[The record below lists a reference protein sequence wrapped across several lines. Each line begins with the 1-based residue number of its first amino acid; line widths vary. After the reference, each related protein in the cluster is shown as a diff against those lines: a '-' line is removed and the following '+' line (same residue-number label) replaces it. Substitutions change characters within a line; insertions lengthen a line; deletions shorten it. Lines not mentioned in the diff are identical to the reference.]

1 MADIETTIRRS
12 VLEIDLLNSLV
23 IDATHIL
30 DLPNGT
36 SINQPIKIL
45 PDVMER
51 FKTEV
56 VGDTFHMEGD
66 ELQHVIFY
74 SDDTAIIQRKKLKYD
89 FATDSATAVQYIF
102 NGATKEQ
109 ILALKARVIDLISAS
124 RVVREKQIQNKIVK
138 ISEEQ
143 LFYDVKMNKRLE
155 ERKAMLKGSD
165 WRVLP
170 DIEDSYEGEKEM
182 WKKWRKTLR
191 EMEVFNA
198 TYEDS
203 LDLFKALHHMKWP
216 IDPSIFRQ
224 AFPDGVDK
232 DGNPVE
238 YLGTDDQWTKR
249 DIDASKDYVGD
260 RMASVIEWR
269 DRSTNAKRNVAKSV
283 EELMKLMRVEDFVEN
298 GIDYSEFY
306 DEADIN
312 DLATE

>member
-1 MADIETTIRRS
+1 M
-12 VLEIDLLNSLV
+12 EIDLLNSLV

-36 SINQPIKIL
+36 KINQPIKIL

-56 VGDTFHMEGD
+56 VGDTFHTEGD

-74 SDDTAIIQRKKLKYD
+74 SDDTAIIQRRKLKYD

-102 NGATKEQ
+102 NGATTEQ

-191 EMEVFNA
+191 EMDVFTA
-198 TYEDS
+198 TYEDN
-203 LDLFKALHHMKWP
+203 LALFKALHHMKWP
-216 IDPSIFRQ
+216 NRSI
-224 AFPDGVDK
+224 
-232 DGNPVE
+232 N
-238 YLGTDDQWTKR
+238 L
-249 DIDASKDYVGD
+249 
-260 RMASVIEWR
+260 
-269 DRSTNAKRNVAKSV
+269 
-283 EELMKLMRVEDFVEN
+283 
-298 GIDYSEFY
+298 
-306 DEADIN
+306 
-312 DLATE
+312 

>member
-36 SINQPIKIL
+36 KINQPIKIL

-56 VGDTFHMEGD
+56 VGDTFHTEGD

-74 SDDTAIIQRKKLKYD
+74 SDDTAIIQRRKLKYD

-102 NGATKEQ
+102 NGATTEQ

-191 EMEVFNA
+191 EMDVFTA
-198 TYEDS
+198 TYEDN
-203 LDLFKALHHMKWP
+203 LALFKALTNLKWP

-224 AFPDGVDK
+224 AFPDGVDI

>member
-1 MADIETTIRRS
+1 MADIETTIRKS
-12 VLEIDLLNSLV
+12 VLEIDLINSLV
-23 IDATHIL
+23 IDASSTLI
-30 DLPNGT
+30 LPNNKKV
-36 SINQPIKIL
+36 NQPIKII
-45 PDVMER
+45 PEVMER

-66 ELQHVIFY
+66 ELQYAIFY
-74 SDDTAIIQRKKLKYD
+74 SDDTALIQRKKLKYD
-89 FATDSATAVQYIF
+89 FATNSSTEVQYIF
-102 NGATKEQ
+102 NGATTEQ
-109 ILALKARVIDLISAS
+109 ILALKARVVELIAATS
-124 RVVREKQIQNKIVK
+124 VVREQQIKEKIVK
-138 ISEEQ
+138 ISEER
-143 LFYDVKMNKRLE
+143 LFYDAKMNKRLE

-191 EMEVFNA
+191 EMDVFNV
-198 TYEDS
+198 TYEDN
-203 LDLFKALHHMKWP
+203 LALFKALTNLKWP
-216 IDPSIFRQ
+216 IDPSIFRR
-224 AFPDGVDK
+224 AFPDGVDR

-249 DIDASKDYVGD
+249 DIDASKDYTSD

-269 DRSTNAKRNVAKSV
+269 DRSTNANRNVSQAV
-283 EELMKLMRVEDFVEN
+283 QDLMKLMRLEDFVEN

>member
-191 EMEVFNA
+191 EMPVFTA
-198 TYEDS
+198 TYEDN
-203 LDLFKALHHMKWP
+203 LALFKALHHMKWP

-269 DRSTNAKRNVAKSV
+269 DRSTNAKRNVAQSV

>member
-12 VLEIDLLNSLV
+12 VLEIDLLNSVV

-36 SINQPIKIL
+36 KINQPIRIL
-45 PDVMER
+45 PDIMER

-56 VGDTFHMEGD
+56 VGDTFHTEGD

-102 NGATKEQ
+102 NGATTEQ

-124 RVVREKQIQNKIVK
+124 RIVREKQIQDKIVK
-138 ISEEQ
+138 ISEEK
-143 LFYDVKMNKRLE
+143 LFYDAKMNKRME

-203 LDLFKALHHMKWP
+203 LDFFKALHHLKWP

-224 AFPDGVDK
+224 AFPDGVDR

-260 RMASVIEWR
+260 RMVSVIEWR
-269 DRSTNAKRNVAKSV
+269 DRSGNANRNVASAV
-283 EELMKLMRVEDFVEN
+283 QDLMKLMRVEDFVEN

-306 DEADIN
+306 DEEDIN

>member
-1 MADIETTIRRS
+1 MADIETNIRRS

-36 SINQPIKIL
+36 KINQPIKIL

-124 RVVREKQIQNKIVK
+124 RIVREKQIQDKIVK
-138 ISEEQ
+138 MSEEK
-143 LFYDVKMNKRLE
+143 LFYDAKMNKRLE

-170 DIEDSYEGEKEM
+170 DIEDSYEGEKAQ
-182 WKKWRKTLR
+182 WIAWRAKIRSIAVPTPEQYGDKLEFARTL
-191 EMEVFNA
+191 FNQV
-198 TYEDS
+198 YPMDPKNYRKRYPNG
-203 LDLFKALHHMKWP
+203 LDE
-216 IDPSIFRQ
+216 
-224 AFPDGVDK
+224 
-232 DGNPVE
+232 DGNAAPAFMDPNDE
-238 YLGTDDQWTKR
+238 KQWTSY
-249 DIDASKDYVGD
+249 DDDASSDFFNSRMINKLIYARQRVIAPRIVEKDIKEIIKD
-260 RMASVIEWR
+260 MRIEEIFPEF
-269 DRSTNAKRNVAKSV
+269 DI
-283 EELMKLMRVEDFVEN
+283 EMFQVEDE
-298 GIDYSEFY
+298 
-306 DEADIN
+306 
-312 DLATE
+312 

>member
-1 MADIETTIRRS
+1 MADIETNVKKS

-30 DLPNGT
+30 QLPNGK
-36 SINQPIKIL
+36 SICQPVKIL

-66 ELQHVIFY
+66 ELQHVVFY
-74 SDDTAIIQRKKLKYD
+74 SDDTALIQRKKLKYD
-89 FATDSATAVQYIF
+89 FATNSSTEVQYIF
-102 NGATKEQ
+102 NGATTEQ
-109 ILALKARVIDLISAS
+109 ILALKARVTELVSAS
-124 RVVREKQIQNKIVK
+124 NIVREKQISEKIVK
-138 ISEEQ
+138 ISKEQ
-143 LFYDVKMNKRLE
+143 LFYDAKMNKRME

-191 EMEVFNA
+191 EMDVFTA
-198 TYEDS
+198 TYEDN
-203 LDLFKALHHMKWP
+203 LALFKALHNLKWP
-216 IDPSIFRQ
+216 IDPSIFRR
-224 AFPDGVDK
+224 AFPDGVDQ

-249 DIDASKDYVGD
+249 DIDASKDYTSD
-260 RMASVIEWR
+260 RLTSVIEWR
-269 DRSTNAKRNVAKSV
+269 DRSTNAKRNVAQAV
-283 EELMKLMRVEDFVEN
+283 QDLMKLMRLEDFVEN

-306 DEADIN
+306 DEEDIN

>member
-1 MADIETTIRRS
+1 MADIETKIRRS

-30 DLPNGT
+30 QLPNGQKV
-36 SINQPIKIL
+36 SQPTKIL
-45 PDVMER
+45 PDIMER

-66 ELQHVIFY
+66 ELQHVVFY
-74 SDDTAIIQRKKLKYD
+74 SDDTALIQRKKLKYD
-89 FATDSATAVQYIF
+89 FATNTSTPVQYIF
-102 NGATKEQ
+102 NGASQEQ
-109 ILALKARVIDLISAS
+109 ILALKARVTELISAS
-124 RVVREKQIQNKIVK
+124 GVVREQQIKEKIVK

-143 LFYDVKMNKRLE
+143 LFYDAKMNKRLE

-191 EMEVFNA
+191 EMDVFTA
-198 TYEDS
+198 TYEDN
-203 LDLFKALHHMKWP
+203 LALFKALTNLKWP
-216 IDPSIFRQ
+216 IDPSIFKR
-224 AFPDGVDK
+224 AFPDGVDR

-249 DIDASKDYVGD
+249 DIDASKDYTSD
-260 RMASVIEWR
+260 RLTSVIEWR
-269 DRSTNAKRNVAKSV
+269 DRSTNAKRNVAQAV
-283 EELMKLMRVEDFVEN
+283 QDLMKLMRVEDFVEN

-306 DEADIN
+306 DEEDIN

>member
-30 DLPNGT
+30 QLPNGT
-36 SINQPIKIL
+36 KVNQPIKIL

-109 ILALKARVIDLISAS
+109 ILALKARVEDLIAAS
-124 RVVREKQIQNKIVK
+124 RIVREKQIQNKIVK
-138 ISEEQ
+138 ISEEK

-170 DIEDSYEGEKEM
+170 DSEDTYEGVKEM

-203 LDLFKALHHMKWP
+203 LDFFKALHHLKWP

-269 DRSTNAKRNVAKSV
+269 DRSGNANRNVAAAV
-283 EELMKLMRVEDFVEN
+283 QDLMKLMRVEDFVEN

>member
-1 MADIETTIRRS
+1 
-12 VLEIDLLNSLV
+12 
-23 IDATHIL
+23 L
-30 DLPNGT
+30 DGKKMKNR
-36 SINQPIKIL
+36 IN
-45 PDVMER
+45 
-51 FKTEV
+51 
-56 VGDTFHMEGD
+56 
-66 ELQHVIFY
+66 
-74 SDDTAIIQRKKLKYD
+74 
-89 FATDSATAVQYIF
+89 IF
-102 NGATKEQ
+102 NCPIDTYTMDETISKIDESIQNKTHLHHVVVNAAKLVYMQKDKELYDSVVNCDIINPDGQ
-109 ILALKARVIDLISAS
+109 AVVWASRFLGQALKERVVNLIAAS
-124 RVVREKQIQNKIVK
+124 NVVREKQISEKIVK

-143 LFYDVKMNKRLE
+143 LFYDAKMNKRLE

-191 EMEVFNA
+191 EMDVFTA
-198 TYEDS
+198 TYDDT
-203 LDLFKALHHMKWP
+203 LALFKALHNMKWP
-216 IDPSIFRQ
+216 IDPSIFKQ

-269 DRSTNAKRNVAKSV
+269 DRSGNANRNVAAAV
-283 EELMKLMRVEDFVEN
+283 QDLMKLMRVEDFVEN

>member
-12 VLEIDLLNSLV
+12 VLEIDLLNSVV

-36 SINQPIKIL
+36 KINQPIRIL
-45 PDVMER
+45 PDIMER

-102 NGATKEQ
+102 NGATTEQ

-124 RVVREKQIQNKIVK
+124 RIVREKQIQDKIVK
-138 ISEEQ
+138 ISEEK
-143 LFYDVKMNKRLE
+143 LFYDAKMNKRLE

-203 LDLFKALHHMKWP
+203 LDFFKALHHLKWP

-224 AFPDGVDK
+224 AFPDGVDR

>member
-1 MADIETTIRRS
+1 MADIETNIKRS

-30 DLPNGT
+30 QLPNGR
-36 SINQPIKIL
+36 SVCQPVKIL

-66 ELQHVIFY
+66 ELQHVVFY
-74 SDDTAIIQRKKLKYD
+74 SDDTALIQRKKLKYD
-89 FATDSATAVQYIF
+89 FATNSSTEVQYIF
-102 NGATKEQ
+102 NGATQEQ
-109 ILALKARVIDLISAS
+109 ILALKERVTELVSAS
-124 RVVREKQIQNKIVK
+124 NIVREKQISEKIVK
-138 ISEEQ
+138 ISKEQ
-143 LFYDVKMNKRLE
+143 LFYDAKMNKRME

-191 EMEVFNA
+191 EMDVFNV
-198 TYEDS
+198 TYEDN
-203 LDLFKALHHMKWP
+203 LALFKALTNLKWP
-216 IDPSIFRQ
+216 IDPSIFRR
-224 AFPDGVDK
+224 AFPDGVDR

-249 DIDASKDYVGD
+249 DIDASKDYTSD
-260 RMASVIEWR
+260 RLTSVIEWR
-269 DRSTNAKRNVAKSV
+269 DRSTNAKRNVAQGV
-283 EELMKLMRVEDFVEN
+283 QDLMKLMRLEDFVEN

-306 DEADIN
+306 DEEDIN

>member
-12 VLEIDLLNSLV
+12 VLEIDLLNSVV

-36 SINQPIKIL
+36 KINQPIRIL
-45 PDVMER
+45 PDIMER

-56 VGDTFHMEGD
+56 VGDTFHTEGD

-102 NGATKEQ
+102 NGATTEQ

-124 RVVREKQIQNKIVK
+124 RIVREKQIQDKIVK
-138 ISEEQ
+138 ISEEK
-143 LFYDVKMNKRLE
+143 LFYDAKMNKRME

-191 EMEVFNA
+191 EMDVFTA
-198 TYEDS
+198 TYEDN
-203 LDLFKALHHMKWP
+203 LALFKALHHMKWP

-269 DRSTNAKRNVAKSV
+269 DRSTNAKRNVAQSV

>member
-12 VLEIDLLNSLV
+12 VLEIDLLNSVV

-36 SINQPIKIL
+36 SINQPIRIL
-45 PDVMER
+45 PDIMER

-102 NGATKEQ
+102 NGATTEQ

-124 RVVREKQIQNKIVK
+124 RIVREKQIQDKIVK
-138 ISEEQ
+138 ISEEK
-143 LFYDVKMNKRLE
+143 LFYDAKMNKRLE

-203 LDLFKALHHMKWP
+203 LDFFKALHHLKWP

-269 DRSTNAKRNVAKSV
+269 DRSGNANRNVASAV
-283 EELMKLMRVEDFVEN
+283 QDLMKLMRVEDFVEN

>member
-1 MADIETTIRRS
+1 
-12 VLEIDLLNSLV
+12 
-23 IDATHIL
+23 
-30 DLPNGT
+30 
-36 SINQPIKIL
+36 
-45 PDVMER
+45 MER

-109 ILALKARVIDLISAS
+109 ILALKARVEDLIAAS
-124 RVVREKQIQNKIVK
+124 RIVREKQIQNKIVK
-138 ISEEQ
+138 ISEEK

-170 DIEDSYEGEKEM
+170 DSEDTYEGVKEM

-203 LDLFKALHHMKWP
+203 LDFFKALHHLKWP

-269 DRSTNAKRNVAKSV
+269 DRSGNANRNVAAAV
-283 EELMKLMRVEDFVEN
+283 QDLMKLMRVEDFVEN

>member
-12 VLEIDLLNSLV
+12 VLEIDLLNSVV

-36 SINQPIKIL
+36 SINQPIRIL
-45 PDVMER
+45 PDIMER

-102 NGATKEQ
+102 NGATTEQ

-124 RVVREKQIQNKIVK
+124 RIVREKQIQDKIVK
-138 ISEEQ
+138 ISEEK
-143 LFYDVKMNKRLE
+143 LFYDAKMNKRLE

-203 LDLFKALHHMKWP
+203 LDLFKAIHHMKWP
-216 IDPSIFRQ
+216 IDPSIFKQ

-269 DRSTNAKRNVAKSV
+269 DRSGNANRNVASAV
-283 EELMKLMRVEDFVEN
+283 QDLMKLMRVEDFVEN

>member
-102 NGATKEQ
+102 NGASKEQ

-124 RVVREKQIQNKIVK
+124 RIVREKQIQDKIVK
-138 ISEEQ
+138 ISEEK
-143 LFYDVKMNKRLE
+143 LFYDAKMNKRLE

-191 EMEVFNA
+191 EMDVFTA
-198 TYEDS
+198 TYDDT
-203 LDLFKALHHMKWP
+203 LALFKALHNMKWP
-216 IDPSIFRQ
+216 IDPSIFKQ
-224 AFPDGVDK
+224 VFPDGLDAN
-232 DGNPVE
+232 GNPIE
-238 YLGTDDQWTKR
+238 YLATDDQWTKR
-249 DIDASKDYVGD
+249 DIDASKDYTSD
-260 RMASVIEWR
+260 RMGSIIEWR
-269 DRSTNAKRNVAKSV
+269 DRSTNANRNVSQAV
-283 EELMKLMRVEDFVEN
+283 QDLMKLMRLEDFVEN

>member
-1 MADIETTIRRS
+1 MADIETTIKRS

-30 DLPNGT
+30 QLPNGQKV
-36 SINQPIKIL
+36 NQPVKIL
-45 PDVMER
+45 PDIMER

-66 ELQHVIFY
+66 ELQHVVFY
-74 SDDTAIIQRKKLKYD
+74 SDDTALIQRKKLKYD
-89 FATDSATAVQYIF
+89 FATNTSTPVQYIF
-102 NGATKEQ
+102 NGASQEQ
-109 ILALKARVIDLISAS
+109 ILALKARVTELIRAS
-124 RVVREKQIQNKIVK
+124 GVVREQQIKEKIVK

-143 LFYDVKMNKRLE
+143 LFYDAKMNKRLE

-191 EMEVFNA
+191 EMDVFNA
-198 TYEDS
+198 TYEDN
-203 LDLFKALHHMKWP
+203 LALFKALTNLKWP
-216 IDPSIFRQ
+216 IDPSIFKR
-224 AFPDGVDK
+224 AFPDGVDR

-269 DRSTNAKRNVAKSV
+269 DRSGNANRNVAAAV
-283 EELMKLMRVEDFVEN
+283 QDLMKLMRVEDFVEN

>member
-1 MADIETTIRRS
+1 MADIETNVKKS

-30 DLPNGT
+30 QLPNGK
-36 SINQPIKIL
+36 SICQPVKIL

-66 ELQHVIFY
+66 ELQHVVFY
-74 SDDTAIIQRKKLKYD
+74 SDDTALIQRKKLKYD
-89 FATDSATAVQYIF
+89 FATNSSTEVQYIF
-102 NGATKEQ
+102 NGATTEQ
-109 ILALKARVIDLISAS
+109 ILALKARVVELIAATS
-124 RVVREKQIQNKIVK
+124 VVREQQIKEKIVK
-138 ISEEQ
+138 ISEER
-143 LFYDVKMNKRLE
+143 LFYDAKMNKRLE

-191 EMEVFNA
+191 EMDVFTA
-198 TYEDS
+198 TYDDT
-203 LDLFKALHHMKWP
+203 LALFKALHNMKWP

-224 AFPDGVDK
+224 VFPDGLDAN
-232 DGNPVE
+232 GNPIE
-238 YLGTDDQWTKR
+238 YLATDDQWTER

-260 RMASVIEWR
+260 RMASIIEWR
-269 DRSTNAKRNVAKSV
+269 DRSTNAKRNVSQAV
-283 EELMKLMRVEDFVEN
+283 EDLMKLMRVEDFVEN